1 MVLSK
6 YMVKPDKY
14 YGHLL
19 GHESGGSILSALKK
33 RLWASGLNSG
43 IYLDNNDFAC
53 FSVSVEL
60 SDEGVHHVD
69 EIVSCVFAYI
79 GRDMHACEY
88 IDTMAA
94 LTEVALHRRD
104 AA

>member
-1 MVLSK
+1 MDVLVPIDSK
-6 YMVKPDKY
+6 YIVKPDKY

-19 GHESGGSILSALKK
+19 GHESGGSILSALKQ
-33 RLWASGLNSG
+33 RLWASGLSSG

-60 SDEGVHHVD
+60 SNEGVHHVD

-79 GRDMHACEY
+79 GGCLRCRC
-88 IDTMAA
+88 
-94 LTEVALHRRD
+94 LQLS
-104 AA
+104 

>member
-1 MVLSK
+1 MDVLVPIDSK
-6 YMVKPDKY
+6 YIVKPDKY

-19 GHESGGSILSALKK
+19 GHESGGSILSALKQ
-33 RLWASGLNSG
+33 RLWASGLSSG

-60 SDEGVHHVD
+60 SNEGVHHVD

-79 GRDMHACEY
+79 GGCLRCRC
-88 IDTMAA
+88 
-94 LTEVALHRRD
+94 LRCRCLQLS
-104 AA
+104 